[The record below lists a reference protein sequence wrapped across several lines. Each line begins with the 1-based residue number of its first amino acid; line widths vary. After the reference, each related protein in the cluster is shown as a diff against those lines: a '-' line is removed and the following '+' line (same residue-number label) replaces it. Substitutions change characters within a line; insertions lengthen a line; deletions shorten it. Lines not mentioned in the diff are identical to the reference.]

1 MHWIIHKFGG
11 SSLSDPAAFATVG
24 SLLGSLDEP
33 RQAVVVSAMA
43 GTTNAL
49 IALAETA
56 AAKDEAWNT
65 QFEAL
70 TSRHLEC
77 ATALD
82 AGPELIDRLQISFAR
97 LRHILE
103 ALELLGS
110 LPKEALDLIPR
121 WARTGRRGS

>member
-24 SLLGSLDEP
+24 GLLSSLEEP

-56 AAKDEAWNT
+56 AAKDEA
-65 QFEAL
+65 
-70 TSRHLEC
+70 
-77 ATALD
+77 
-82 AGPELIDRLQISFAR
+82 
-97 LRHILE
+97 
-103 ALELLGS
+103 
-110 LPKEALDLIPR
+110 
-121 WARTGRRGS
+121 